1 VLRIGLSESRFAL
14 FGPLLKPFSLRDGRT
29 TMSERIF
36 HVLFLSRRNSA
47 RSILAEAVLNKHGK
61 GRFKGYSAGVAPVS
75 AIDSHVIELMLSS
88 GLTLPTAPPK
98 HYSEYTRP
106 GVPALDFV
114 FTLSDT
120 AAGEPLPEWP
130 GLPVTAHWS
139 SPDPILVTGAEWERK
154 RAFAR
159 VLTEYERRLS
169 IFVNLPFASLDRM
182 SLKSKLDEIGQPG

>member
-1 VLRIGLSESRFAL
+1 
-14 FGPLLKPFSLRDGRT
+14 
-29 TMSERIF
+29 MSEHPY

-47 RSILAEAVLNKHGK
+47 RSILAEAVLDKHGR
-61 GRFKGYSAGVAPVS
+61 GNFKGHSAAVAPAES
-75 AIDSHVIELMLSS
+75 IEPHVVDLLQTS
-88 GLTLPTAPPK
+88 GLALPATHPK
-98 HYSEYTRP
+98 HYSEYTKP
-106 GVPALDFV
+106 GAPVMDFV

-139 SPDPILVTGAEWERK
+139 SPDPILATGPEWEKR

-159 VLTEYERRLS
+159 VLGELERRLS

-182 SLKSKLDEIGQPG
+182 SLQNRVDEIGQTKPH